1 MLNNLRIGLRMGLG
15 FFLVIGVTMTMVA
28 LLLLELNK
36 FNNETQ
42 TIVNRL
48 FPNTVYSNIMI
59 DSLNSVSMAMRNIA
73 LTNDPAVV
81 KKEVEEIASIRKNF
95 TEAFGKLEK
104 NVESEDGKKQIARI
118 KEVRVQYGAG
128 LEKYLKLIAENKKEE
143 ALAVLQ
149 VEINAAEAPYQK
161 ALEDLINVQSKMVE
175 KAGNYTNTNFESAQN
190 LMTGL
195 AIGATL
201 LGLLTAFVV
210 TRSVTRPL
218 AQATKV
224 AGLLAEGDLSV
235 KIDVQGRDEV
245 AQLQEAMDN
254 MVNKLSHI
262 ISDVRATSDSLS
274 SASEEISATAQS
286 LSQGATE
293 QAASVEEI
301 SSTLDETSASVQ
313 QNSENASITDNMATQ
328 AAVDASQGGEAVNL
342 TVEAMKSIASKI
354 GIIDDIAYQTNLL
367 ALNAA
372 IEAARAGEHGKGFAV
387 VAEEVRKLAE
397 RSQEAAQ
404 EIGEL
409 AGSSV
414 AQAERAGKL
423 LHDMVPAIRKT
434 SDLVKEIAAA
444 SQEQSSGV
452 GQINSAVGQ
461 LNQTTQQSASAS
473 EELAATAEEMSS
485 QAEQLQQL
493 MSFFKLNANE
503 NTTVIKTTSNHHNQQ
518 NKPPTK
524 FTATKSLQ
532 ITPARRN
539 IAAKGSSP
547 GADFVRF

>member
-1 MLNNLRIGLRMGLG
+1 MLNNIRIGLRMGLG
-15 FFLVIGVTMTMVA
+15 FLLVIGATMTMVVV
-28 LLLLELNK
+28 LLLEFGK
-36 FNNETQ
+36 FNDGMQ
-42 TIVNRL
+42 TLVDRR
-48 FPNTVYSNIMI
+48 FPNVVYSNVLI
-59 DSLNSVSMAMRNIA
+59 DNLNGANLSMRNIF
-73 LTNDPAVV
+73 LTEDPAVV
-81 KKEVEEIASIRKNF
+81 KKELEKITAIRKNF
-95 TEAFGKLEK
+95 TEALAVLEK
-104 NVESEDGKKQIARI
+104 NIQSDEGKKLLARI
-118 KEVRVQYGAG
+118 KDNRAKYGVG
-128 LEKYLKLIAENKKEE
+128 LENYLKLIAENKKPE
-143 ALAVLQ
+143 ALTVLLGDLEAAQ
-149 VEINAAEAPYQK
+149 VPYQTS
-161 ALEDLINVQSKMVE
+161 LEEMINFQTKLVE
-175 KAGNYTNTNFESAQN
+175 KAGDDANTNFHATEK
-190 LMTGL
+190 LMLGL
-195 AIGATL
+195 SIGATL
-201 LGLLTAFVV
+201 LALLAAFLV
-210 TRSVTRPL
+210 TRSVTRPI

-224 AGLLAEGDLSV
+224 ASLLAEGDLSV

-245 AQLQEAMDN
+245 AQLQEAMSN
-254 MVNKLSHI
+254 MVDKLSHI
-262 ISDVRATSDSLS
+262 IADVRATSDSLS

-301 SSTLDETSASVQ
+301 SSTLDEASASVQ
-313 QNSENASITDNMATQ
+313 QNSENAGITDNMATQ
-328 AAVDASQGGEAVNL
+328 AATDASQGGEAVNL
-342 TVEAMKSIASKI
+342 TVQAMKSIANKI

-423 LHDMVPAIRKT
+423 LQDMVPAIRKT

-452 GQINSAVGQ
+452 GQINAAVGQ

-493 MSFFKLNANE
+493 MSFFKINATE
-503 NTTVIKTTSNHHNQQ
+503 MSTTSKPPSNHHHQS
-518 NKPPTK
+518 KSPSK
-524 FTATKSLQ
+524 FAAKALHTM
-532 ITPARRN
+532 PVRRN
-539 IAAKGSSP
+539 TAAKGSP

>member
-1 MLNNLRIGLRMGLG
+1 MLNNIRIGLRMGLG
-15 FFLVIGVTMTMVA
+15 FLLVICATMTMVVV
-28 LLLLELNK
+28 LLLELEK
-36 FNNETQ
+36 FNDEMQ
-42 TIVNRL
+42 TLVDGR
-48 FPNTVYSNIMI
+48 FPNVVYSNALI
-59 DSLNSVSMAMRNIA
+59 DNLNSANLSMRDIL
-73 LTNDPAVV
+73 LTQDPAVI
-81 KKEVEEIASIRKNF
+81 KNEIEKISVIRKNF
-95 TEAFGKLEK
+95 TEALVKLEK
-104 NVESEDGKKQIARI
+104 NTQSEEGNKFLSRI
-118 KEVRVQYGAG
+118 KENRVHYGNG
-128 LEKYLKLIAENKKEE
+128 LEKYLKLVGDNKREE
-143 ALAVLQ
+143 ALVVLQ
-149 VEINAAEAPYQK
+149 GELYSAQVPYQK
-161 ALEDLINVQSKMVE
+161 SIEEMIDFQSKLVE
-175 KAGNYTNTNFESAQN
+175 KAGGDANTSFHAAEK
-190 LMTGL
+190 LMLGL
-195 AIGATL
+195 SIGTTL
-201 LGLLTAFVV
+201 LALLIAFVV
-210 TRSVTRPL
+210 TRSVIRPL
-218 AQATKV
+218 AQATNV
-224 AGLLAEGDLSV
+224 ASLLAEGDISV
-235 KIDVQGRDEV
+235 KMDVQGRDEV
-245 AQLQEAMDN
+245 AQLQEAMSN
-254 MVNKLSHI
+254 MVDKLSHI
-262 ISDVRATSDSLS
+262 ITNVRATSDSLS

-313 QNSENASITDNMATQ
+313 QNSENAVITDNMATQ
-328 AAVDASQGGEAVNL
+328 AAADASQGGDAVNQ
-342 TVEAMKSIASKI
+342 TVQAMKSIANKI

-387 VAEEVRKLAE
+387 VAEEVRELAE

-423 LHDMVPAIRKT
+423 LQDMVPTIRKT

-452 GQINSAVGQ
+452 GQINAAVGQ

-493 MSFFKLNANE
+493 MSFFKINATE
-503 NTTVIKTTSNHHNQQ
+503 MSTASKPPSNHHYQSKQ
-518 NKPPTK
+518 PTK
-524 FTATKSLQ
+524 FANKPLQ
-532 ITPARRN
+532 TIPARRN
-539 IAAKGSSP
+539 LAVKGSP

>member
-1 MLNNLRIGLRMGLG
+1 MLNNVRIGLRMGLG
-15 FFLVIGVTMTMVA
+15 FLLVIGATMTMVV
-28 LLLLELNK
+28 LLLLELEK
-36 FNNETQ
+36 FNDGMQ
-42 TIVNRL
+42 TLVERR
-48 FPNTVYSNIMI
+48 FPNVYYSNILI
-59 DSLNSVSMAMRNIA
+59 DNLNGANLSMRDIF
-73 LTNDPAVV
+73 LTQDPTVV
-81 KKEVEEIASIRKNF
+81 KKEIEKIAAIRKNF
-95 TEAFGKLEK
+95 TEALVQLEK
-104 NVESEDGKKQIARI
+104 TSQSEESKKLLNRI
-118 KEVRVQYGAG
+118 KENRVPYGVG
-128 LEKYLKLIAENKKEE
+128 LEKYLRLIAENNKAE
-143 ALAVLQ
+143 ALVVLQ
-149 VEINAAEAPYQK
+149 GELQAAHIPYQNSIEEMIK
-161 ALEDLINVQSKMVE
+161 FQSKWVE
-175 KAGNYTNTNFESAQN
+175 KAGNEANTNFQATGK
-190 LMTGL
+190 LMLGL
-195 AIGATL
+195 SIGATL
-201 LGLLTAFVV
+201 LALLVAFVV
-210 TRSVTRPL
+210 TRSVTRPI
-218 AQATKV
+218 AQATKA

-235 KIDVQGRDEV
+235 KMDVQGRDEI
-245 AQLQEAMDN
+245 AQLQQAMSN
-254 MVNKLSHI
+254 MVDKLSHI
-262 ISDVRATSDSLS
+262 IADVRATSDSLS

-301 SSTLDETSASVQ
+301 SSTLDEASASVQ
-313 QNSENASITDNMATQ
+313 QNSENAVITDNMATQ
-328 AAVDASQGGEAVNL
+328 AATDASQGGDAVNQ
-342 TVEAMKSIASKI
+342 TVQAMKSIANKI

-423 LHDMVPAIRKT
+423 LQDMVPAIRKT

-452 GQINSAVGQ
+452 GQINAAVGQ

-493 MSFFKLNANE
+493 MSFFKINATE
-503 NTTVIKTTSNHHNQQ
+503 MSTVSKPPSNHYHQ
-518 NKPPTK
+518 NKQPSK
-524 FTATKSLQ
+524 FASKPLHTL
-532 ITPARRN
+532 PARRN
-539 IAAKGSSP
+539 IAAKGSP

>member
-1 MLNNLRIGLRMGLG
+1 MLNNIRIGLRMGLS
-15 FFLVIGVTMTMVA
+15 FLLVIGTTMTMVV
-28 LLLLELNK
+28 LLLLELGN
-36 FNNETQ
+36 FNDGMQ
-42 TIVNRL
+42 TLVDRR
-48 FPNTVYSNIMI
+48 FPNVVSANLLIDDLNDANI
-59 DSLNSVSMAMRNIA
+59 SMRDMLI
-73 LTNDPAVV
+73 TQDPATV
-81 KKEVEEIASIRKNF
+81 KKEFEKFATIRKNI
-95 TEAFGKLEK
+95 TEALSQLEK
-104 NVESEDGKKQIARI
+104 NVKSEEGGKLVSRI
-118 KEVRVQYGAG
+118 KESRAQTAPSI
-128 LEKYLKLIAENKKEE
+128 EKYLKLIAENKKEE

-149 VEINAAEAPYQK
+149 GEMRSAQAPYQ
-161 ALEDLINVQSKMVE
+161 ASIEEMINFQTKLVV
-175 KAGNYTNTNFESAQN
+175 KAGDDADTNFQSTKK
-190 LMTGL
+190 LMLGL
-195 AIGATL
+195 SIGATL
-201 LGLLTAFVV
+201 LALLAAFLV

-245 AQLQEAMDN
+245 AQLQEAMSN
-254 MVNKLSHI
+254 MVDKLSQI
-262 ISDVRATSDSLS
+262 IADVRATSDSLS

-301 SSTLDETSASVQ
+301 SSTLDEASASVQ
-313 QNSENASITDNMATQ
+313 QNSENATITDNMATQ
-328 AAVDASQGGEAVNL
+328 AAVDASQGGDAVNQ
-342 TVEAMKSIASKI
+342 TVQAMKSIANKI

-423 LHDMVPAIRKT
+423 LEEMVPAIRKT

-452 GQINSAVGQ
+452 GQINAAVGQ

-473 EELAATAEEMSS
+473 EELAATSEEMSS

-493 MSFFKLNANE
+493 MSFFKINATE
-503 NTTVIKTTSNHHNQQ
+503 SSTT
-518 NKPPTK
+518 NKPPSNSYHHSNKPSTK
-524 FTATKSLQ
+524 LAAKPLHTM
-532 ITPARRN
+532 PPRRN
-539 IAAKGSSP
+539 VAAKGAP